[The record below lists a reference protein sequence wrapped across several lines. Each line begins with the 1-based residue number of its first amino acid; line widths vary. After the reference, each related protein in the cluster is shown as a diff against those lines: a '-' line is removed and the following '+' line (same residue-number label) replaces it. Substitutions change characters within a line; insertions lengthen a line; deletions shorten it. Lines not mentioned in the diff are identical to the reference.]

1 MWKAWPSLPR
11 WGAWSRSAAAAGSP
25 IEAEP
30 AMGQKVGWKM
40 GVRDGRAAP
49 VEGTNRNLT
58 WHFAKDSEVWFC
70 HHGKWREIMDDPATI
85 FVTFLLLDCFVF
97 VQSAFVRGHFL
108 SLRLLSLS
116 FSTCSSPGNICL
128 SYIYMRLM
136 RWRLPRKLVPI
147 NISMFRSITNLTQTA
162 EKEERPTLRHLEI

>member
-1 MWKAWPSLPR
+1 MLLKEKEVVFNSLGSFKAIAKSSRWWMWTAWPSSHR
-11 WGAWSRSAAAAGSP
+11 WGAWLRSAGSP

-30 AMGQKVGWKM
+30 AVGQKGGRKM

-49 VEGTNRNLT
+49 EEGTRRSLI
-58 WHFAKDSEVWFC
+58 WHLAKDSEVWLC
-70 HHGKWREIMDDPATI
+70 HRGKWQKTMDDPATI

-116 FSTCSSPGNICL
+116 FSTCSSPVKLCL
-128 SYIYMRLM
+128 SYIYMRLK
-136 RWRLPRKLVPI
+136 RRR
-147 NISMFRSITNLTQTA
+147 
-162 EKEERPTLRHLEI
+162 